1 MGQPGESKRGAAE
14 WARILFYANA
24 AIWMPLA
31 AITVVRAAGGTRE
44 ERITGMVLTVLMF
57 GNAVAMVLSA
67 LGLAR
72 RSRWFYL
79 FAVAVVVV
87 NLLLTWTDQ
96 VGWLDVVTGVLDLV
110 LLGLLVV
117 VRREY
122 WG

>member
-1 MGQPGESKRGAAE
+1 MSQPAESKRRAAE
-14 WARILFYANA
+14 WARLLFYANA
-24 AIWMPLA
+24 AIWMPAA
-31 AITVVRAAGGTRE
+31 AITVVRAAGGTPEQRASA
-44 ERITGMVLTVLMF
+44 IALTVLMF
-57 GNAVAMVLSA
+57 ANAVAMVLSA

-96 VGWLDVVTGVLDLV
+96 VGWPDVVTGVLDLV

-122 WG
+122 WS